1 MVGLVRL
8 KCWRNEEAMSDLRRL
23 PWLIAA
29 AALVPLMMFW
39 IIEGGFKAR
48 DERRMIEAGAFTT
61 SEAVQN
67 RIDGM
72 IERHLAGLATL
83 ATATSLQ
90 NGDMAA
96 FRSRA
101 AEFIAFNPGWVA
113 VSLVDARSGLPLSD
127 IGAGERTLL
136 LMPRKNGGTTPD
148 LVGYARGDGCPC
160 LVFTHSA
167 IVAEKPATLRLF
179 VANREIAATLPPNDG
194 DYALSAVVDPAGRFI
209 ARSLDGDKR
218 FGTPAS
224 TYVRA
229 AIKSPA
235 VSAIYRGITLEG
247 MENFTAFR
255 RSPQTGWSSH
265 VSLKAYHIDEPARR
279 FLGSLGLAALLS
291 LALAGIL
298 VWFALRQVA
307 ERKRLGERIEQAQ
320 KLEALGQLTGGIAH
334 DFNNL
339 LTPVLGALDFVAK
352 KPTTDAGSRRLLLG
366 ALGSAQ
372 RAGKLTAQLLAFS
385 RRQRLKIEPIRIS
398 TMLHEIADL
407 FRQSIGDSHRLEII
421 ADDPSLCAI
430 GDITQLELAVL
441 NIMINARDA
450 SPSGSTITVTVTG
463 TGEPATGEVAI
474 ATIDLGTGMDEAT
487 RARAVEPFFTTKAV
501 GRGTGLGLAQAFG
514 MAEQS
519 GGRLEIISAPGA
531 GTTLTIVLP
540 RCEEADARTEIA
552 RAEQAGEV
560 RSLHLLVIDD
570 DPAVR
575 AAIVR
580 PLEEQ
585 GHVVDAVSDG
595 PTALA
600 ALGQRGFDLV
610 LVDFAMP
617 AMDGAEFIRR
627 ARDVREDARF
637 LIVSGYSDS
646 DAIAAA
652 APGTPVLAKPFDN
665 DALVALVG
673 QLAS

>member
-1 MVGLVRL
+1 M
-8 KCWRNEEAMSDLRRL
+8 KDLRRL

-29 AALVPLMMFW
+29 AALVPLLVFW
-39 IIEGGFKAR
+39 IIESGFKAQE
-48 DERRMIEAGAFTT
+48 ERRAIEASALAT
-61 SEAVQN
+61 SEALQYRV
-67 RIDGM
+67 DGV
-72 IERHLAGLATL
+72 IQRHLTSLAVLAT
-83 ATATSLQ
+83 TGSLHR
-90 NGDMAA
+90 GDMRA
-96 FRSRA
+96 FRARA
-101 AEFIAFNPGWVA
+101 AELITINFGWVA
-113 VSLVDARSGLPLSD
+113 VSLIDGASGAPLAD
-127 IGAGERTLL
+127 IGAASRRLALTARTAGDKA
-136 LMPRKNGGTTPD
+136 PTIA
-148 LVGYARGDGCPC
+148 GYARGAGCPC
-160 LVFTHSA
+160 LIFTRTAINAGKPA
-167 IVAEKPATLRLF
+167 IVRLL
-179 VANREIAATLPPNDG
+179 VSNREIVAMLPPIGG
-194 DYALSAVVDPAGRFI
+194 DYPLSAVVDPAGRFV
-209 ARSLDGDKR
+209 ARSLDGDHR

-265 VSLKAYHIDEPARR
+265 VSLKANHIDEPARR

-298 VWFALRQVA
+298 VWFAFRQVA
-307 ERKRLGERIEQAQ
+307 ERKRIGERIEQAQ

-352 KPTTDAGSRRLLLG
+352 KPALDANSRRLLLG

-385 RRQRLKIEPIRIS
+385 RRQRLKLRPIRIA
-398 TMLHEIADL
+398 TMLDDIADL
-407 FRQSIGDSHRLEII
+407 FRQSIGNSHRLEIV
-421 ADDPSLCAI
+421 ADDASLCAL
-430 GDITQLELAVL
+430 GDLTQLELAVL
-441 NIMINARDA
+441 NILINARDA
-450 SPSGSTITVTVTG
+450 SPGGSTITVAVT
-463 TGEPATGEVAI
+463 ATGAAGTADPDKGEVEI
-474 ATIDLGTGMDEAT
+474 AVTDEGSGMDEAT
-487 RARAVEPFFTTKAV
+487 RARAIEPFFTTKAV
-501 GRGTGLGLAQAFG
+501 GHGTGLGLAQAFG

-519 GGRLEIISAPGA
+519 GGRLAIASAPGA
-531 GTTLTIVLP
+531 GTTVTIVLK
-540 RCEEADARTEIA
+540 RSEAAATAQDVAARSGPSHDT
-552 RAEQAGEV
+552 

-575 AAIVR
+575 AAIVH
-580 PLEEQ
+580 PLEEA

-595 PTALA
+595 PTGLA

-617 AMDGAEFIRR
+617 GMDGADFIRR
-627 ARDVREDARF
+627 ARALREGTRF
-637 LIVSGYSDS
+637 LIVSGYLDS

-652 APGTPVLAKPFDN
+652 APETPILAKPFDN
-665 DALVALVG
+665 EALTTLVE
-673 QLAS
+673 QLAV

>member
-1 MVGLVRL
+1 
-8 KCWRNEEAMSDLRRL
+8 MSDLRRL
-23 PWLIAA
+23 AWLIAA

-39 IIEGGFKAR
+39 IIEVGFKAR
-48 DERRMIEAGAFTT
+48 EERRAIEARALAT
-61 SEAVQN
+61 SATLEYRV
-67 RIDGM
+67 DGV
-72 IERHLAGLATL
+72 IARHLAGLTAL
-83 ATATSLQ
+83 ATTASPRT
-90 NGDMAA
+90 GDRSA
-96 FRSRA
+96 FRARA
-101 AEFIAFNPGWVA
+101 AQLITLNPGWVA
-113 VSLVDARSGLPLSD
+113 VSLIDSGTGAPLAD
-127 IGAGERTLL
+127 TGAGSRAVTLD
-136 LMPRKNGGTTPD
+136 PRMTGDKAPY
-148 LVGYARGDGCPC
+148 LAGYARGAGCPC
-160 LVFTHSA
+160 LVFTRA
-167 IVAEKPATLRLF
+167 ATLADTPVTVRLF
-179 VANREIAATLPPNDG
+179 VSNREIADMLPPSND
-194 DYALSAVVDPAGRFI
+194 DYAVTAVVDPEGRFI
-209 ARSLDGDKR
+209 ARSLDGDRR
-218 FGTPAS
+218 FGTPGSA
-224 TYVRA
+224 YLRA
-229 AIKSPA
+229 AARSHA
-235 VSAIYRGITLEG
+235 SSGLYRGFTLEG
-247 MENFTAFR
+247 MENYSAFS
-255 RSPQTGWSSH
+255 RSPNNGWSSH
-265 VSLKAYHIDEPARR
+265 VALKAHPLDVRAWR
-279 FLGSLGLAALLS
+279 FLGSLGLAAVLS
-291 LALAGIL
+291 LLLAAIL
-298 VWFALRQVA
+298 IWFALRQIA
-307 ERKRLGERIEQAQ
+307 ERKRIGERIEQAQ

-398 TMLHEIADL
+398 TMLYEIADL

-421 ADDPSLCAI
+421 ADDPSLCAT

-474 ATIDLGTGMDEAT
+474 AITDQGTGMDEAT
-487 RARAVEPFFTTKAV
+487 RARAIEPFFTTKAV

-519 GGRLEIISAPGA
+519 GGRLEIASTPGA
-531 GTTLTIVLP
+531 GTTVTIVLR
-540 RCEEADARTEIA
+540 RCEEADARVEIE
-552 RAEQAGEV
+552 RTEQAGEV

-627 ARDVREDARF
+627 ARDVREESRF

-665 DALVALVG
+665 DALIALVG
-673 QLAS
+673 QLVN